1 LAIRELRE
9 SQDRVGEIETGAGFQ
24 PRFICWLHVMWLKH
38 EHTKDYSE
46 NQDYQENRE
55 EQDEQNHGNS
65 FGSSRHVGEAEEAG
79 NQRDHEKDDGPL
91 EHWILL
97 RFSYKSA
104 SQSGILK
111 R

>member
-1 LAIRELRE
+1 
-9 SQDRVGEIETGAGFQ
+9 
-24 PRFICWLHVMWLKH
+24 MWLEH

-55 EQDEQNHGNS
+55 EQDEKNHGNS

-97 RFSYKSA
+97 RFSYKST
-104 SQSGILK
+104 SQSAK
-111 R
+111 RHPQAVGQL